1 MNDETRPT
9 GSDPTPGNELVPAA
23 GASGALVPAA
33 GAGSAPV
40 PTAPPGGR
48 PGAEAVVAR
57 ELTAEDR
64 SLVDK
69 IKETVDITDPNMVI
83 QYGLPAQSKI
93 AAFADSLLADLRTKD
108 ADAAGEAM
116 TDLLAKVKELDVD
129 GLTKGSQG
137 SRIPLV
143 GRFVDRVKRFDAR
156 YQKLSV
162 TVDRLLTA
170 LERARMGLLKD
181 VTVLDKMY
189 ELNLD
194 HLRQLDLYIAAGGE
208 MLQELEAT
216 RVPGL
221 EMEARNTNDP
231 LAAQRLA
238 DLRQS
243 VTRFERRVH
252 DLKLT
257 RMIAI
262 QTAPQIRLIQGN
274 DQNLVEKIQSSI
286 TTTVPLWKNQIVI
299 ALSLYRQQQAL
310 TLQRAVTDTANELLV
325 KNAELLRTGS
335 ADVARETERGIV
347 DVESLQKVNDELIAT
362 LEETIRIQEEG
373 HTRRLQ
379 AEGELLR
386 LQSDLRQKLVEI
398 RG

>member
-1 MNDETRPT
+1 MNDATDASGNEAPGDDAP
-9 GSDPTPGNELVPAA
+9 GSDAASNDAAGMELVLGEVVADTEAAA
-23 GASGALVPAA
+23 G
-33 GAGSAPV
+33 
-40 PTAPPGGR
+40 R
-48 PGAEAVVAR
+48 R
-57 ELTAEDR
+57 ELSPEDR
-64 SLVDK
+64 ARVDK
-69 IKETVDITDPNMVI
+69 IKEAVDVTDSNMVV

-108 ADAAGEAM
+108 ADEAGAAM
-116 TDLLAKVKELDVD
+116 TDLLSKVKELDVD
-129 GLTKGSQG
+129 GLTKGAQG

-162 TVDRLLTA
+162 TVDKLLTS

-194 HLRQLDLYIAAGGE
+194 HLRQLDLYIAAGDE
-208 MLQELEAT
+208 MLDEIQTERLPALQKEADVT
-216 RVPGL
+216 R
-221 EMEARNTNDP
+221 DP
-231 LAAQRLA
+231 LVAQRLA

-243 VTRFERRVH
+243 IARFERRVH
-252 DLKLT
+252 DLRLT

-335 ADVARETERGIV
+335 ADVAREVERGIV
-347 DVESLQKVNDELIAT
+347 DIETLQKVNDELIAT

-379 AEGELLR
+379 AESELLR
-386 LQSDLRQKLVEI
+386 LQGDLKQKLIEL

>member
-1 MNDETRPT
+1 MSDETNPPA
-9 GSDPTPGNELVPAA
+9 SDPASPTAGGELVPTVSAV
-23 GASGALVPAA
+23 L
-33 GAGSAPV
+33 SAPDPAV
-40 PTAPPGGR
+40 PSGGTL
-48 PGAEAVVAR
+48 GAEAAAPR
-57 ELTAEDR
+57 ELTADER
-64 SLVDK
+64 IRVDK
-69 IKETVDITDPNMVI
+69 IKETVDVTDPNMVV

-108 ADAAGEAM
+108 ADAAGVAITE
-116 TDLLAKVKELDVD
+116 LLSKVRELDVD
-129 GLTKGSQG
+129 GLTKGSKG

-143 GRFVDRVKRFDAR
+143 VRFVDRVKRFDAN

-162 TVDRLLTA
+162 TVDKLLTA

-194 HLRQLDLYIAAGGE
+194 HLRQLDLYIAAGQE
-208 MLQELEAT
+208 MLEELET
-216 RVPGL
+216 TQVQRL
-221 EMEARNTNDP
+221 EVQAQTSNDP

-243 VTRFERRVH
+243 VTRFERRLH

-335 ADVARETERGIV
+335 ADVARETERGII

-373 HTRRLQ
+373 HARRVQ
-379 AEGELLR
+379 TEGELLR
-386 LQSDLRQKLVEI
+386 LQSDLKQKLVEL

>member
-1 MNDETRPT
+1 MNDDTIDATASET
-9 GSDPTPGNELVPAA
+9 TPA
-23 GASGALVPAA
+23 G
-33 GAGSAPV
+33 GAGPSTGLV
-40 PTAPPGGR
+40 TTGDR
-48 PGAEAVVAR
+48 PGAEGAPKPL
-57 ELTAEDR
+57 LTPEDR
-64 SLVDK
+64 ARVDK
-69 IKETVDITDPNMVI
+69 IKETVDIRDPNMVV
-83 QYGLPAQSKI
+83 QYGLPAQNKI
-93 AAFADSLLADLRTKD
+93 AAFADSLLADLKTKD
-108 ADAAGEAM
+108 ADEAGQAM
-116 TDLLAKVKELDVD
+116 TELLARVRELDVD

-137 SRIPLV
+137 SRIPLI
-143 GRFVDRVKRFDAR
+143 GRFVDRIKRFDAR

-181 VTVLDKMY
+181 VTVLEKMY

-194 HLRQLDLYIAAGGE
+194 HLRQLDLFIAAGE
-208 MLQELEAT
+208 EI
-216 RVPGL
+216 
-221 EMEARNTNDP
+221 
-231 LAAQRLA
+231 LA
-238 DLRQS
+238 DLETTTIPGLQVAAQTS
-243 VTRFERRVH
+243 NDPMAAQKLTDVKQAVARFERRLH

-257 RMIAI
+257 RMVTI

-286 TTTVPLWKNQIVI
+286 TTTVPLWKNQVVI

-310 TLQRAVTDTANELLV
+310 TLQRAVTDTANELLL

-335 ADVARETERGIV
+335 AEVARETERGII
-347 DVESLQKVNDELIAT
+347 DIETLQKVNDELVST

-373 HTRRLQ
+373 HSRRIQ

-386 LQSDLRQKLVEI
+386 LQSDLKQKLIEL

>member
-1 MNDETRPT
+1 MIDETHPT
-9 GSDPTPGNELVPAA
+9 GAETAPGVELVRTT
-23 GASGALVPAA
+23 
-33 GAGSAPV
+33 GAGGESSGVAAPDGETV
-40 PTAPPGGR
+40 DQSQDQ
-48 PGAEAVVAR
+48 R
-57 ELTAEDR
+57 ELTPEDR
-64 SLVDK
+64 ARIDK
-69 IKETVDITDPNMVI
+69 IKETVDVTDPNMAV

-108 ADAAGEAM
+108 ADAAGYAM
-116 TDLLAKVKELDVD
+116 TELLAKVKELDVD

-137 SRIPLV
+137 SRVPLV

-162 TVDRLLTA
+162 TVDKLLTS

-181 VTVLDKMY
+181 VTVLDKMF

-194 HLRQLDLYIAAGGE
+194 HLRQLDLYIAAGE
-208 MLQELEAT
+208 EILEELETT
-216 RVPGL
+216 RVPAL
-221 EMEARNTNDP
+221 QAEAQTTRDP

-238 DLRQS
+238 DLRQAVS
-243 VTRFERRVH
+243 RFERRLH

-310 TLQRAVTDTANELLV
+310 TLQRAVTDTANELLL

-347 DVESLQKVNDELIAT
+347 DVETLQKVNDELVAT

-373 HTRRLQ
+373 HTRRIQ
-379 AEGELLR
+379 AETDLLR
-386 LQSDLRQKLVEI
+386 LQSDLKQKLIEL